1 VRASGAVRTDRVV
14 LIALVLAAGAV
25 PGCYTPRLV
34 KMQASLDSLRVVVD
48 TLQVRNQ
55 TSYELVQ
62 AMRADV
68 AEQKDILL
76 STRATTGSTTQELFD
91 QMGRLNERL
100 GEALGRFTQQSQR
113 QSTPANPGTAGNPNQ
128 AYDQASQDLT
138 QGRYAIAIQGFRDFL
153 RASPTS
159 DLADNARYGAGEGFF
174 ALSQFDSAATE
185 YGAVVRD
192 HPNGDRTPA
201 ALYKLALSEDKLGRS
216 GDSKKHLE
224 DLVKRF
230 PDSGEA
236 QLARERL
243 GSTKRR

>member
-1 VRASGAVRTDRVV
+1 VRANGAVHTDRVV
-14 LIALVLAAGAV
+14 RIVLVLAAGAL

-113 QSTPANPGTAGNPNQ
+113 QSTPANPATAGNPNQ

-153 RASPTS
+153 RAFPTS